1 MAIYDAFRS
10 TRNVSRIKTQATH
23 PTGLGTRV
31 TRMAINYHLQ
41 DQFLDKFFMSQFGP
55 DFYLT
60 GGTALARFYFHH
72 RESIDLDL
80 FTQNKNTDFAVLNL
94 FVEKIGLAI
103 GLKTVK
109 QVVTNAFLQYIFEDI
124 SGEGLKVDIV
134 KDIPVHFGEF
144 KQEGMIRVDSLE
156 NIGTN
161 KVLAIF
167 GRTDHKD
174 FIDLYYI
181 LHQTQLTFDYL
192 VSLAKQKDVG
202 LTEFYLA
209 NSIDQL
215 QTATQMP
222 ALLRPL
228 DVDVYKAFYKQ
239 ISEKMLSKLK
249 PEDT

>member
-1 MAIYDAFRS
+1 MA
-10 TRNVSRIKTQATH
+10 V
-23 PTGLGTRV
+23 
-31 TRMAINYHLQ
+31 NYHLQ
-41 DQFLDKFFMSQFGP
+41 DKFLDQFFTSQFEP

-72 RESIDLDL
+72 RESVDLDL
-80 FTQNKNTDFAVLNL
+80 FTQNQDIDFAAVNL
-94 FVEKIGLAI
+94 LVEKIGLAM
-103 GLKTVK
+103 GFKTVK
-109 QVVTNAFLQYIFEDI
+109 QVVVNTFLQYIFEDV
-124 SGEGLKVDIV
+124 SGEGLKVDVV

-144 KQEGMIRVDSLE
+144 KQEGKVRIDSLA
-156 NIGTN
+156 NIGSN

-181 LHQTQLTFDYL
+181 LHETDLTFDYL

-209 NSIDQL
+209 NSLNQL

-222 ALLRPL
+222 VLLKAL
-228 DVDVYKAFYKQ
+228 DGGEYKLFYKQ
-239 ISEKMLSKLK
+239 LSEDMLSKLK
-249 PEDT
+249 PGNQ